1 MNKRIKKKSF
11 KTNNDP
17 KDTTQK
23 TKAWATRN
31 PQKSKAWETRNPQKS
46 KAWAIRNPQK
56 SRMNS
61 SAPRW

>member
-31 PQKSKAWETRNPQKS
+31 PQKTKA
-46 KAWAIRNPQK
+46 
-56 SRMNS
+56 
-61 SAPRW
+61 